1 MEERNIRQIP
11 LAALLTVAGILLPQ
25 FFHLL
30 GLGAAFLPM
39 FLPVMLGA
47 MFLSWPFALLT
58 AILSPLISWLLTGMP
73 PVVPPILPILTME
86 LMLVAVIISNL
97 RQRTYISAFITLITA
112 VVLDRVFLLTVVYL
126 VFPLFAIDHPL
137 FSAALVVAGVPGIIL
152 QILVIPASVR
162 LIEQK
167 YPQWKPQSESGD

>member
-1 MEERNIRQIP
+1 MEERNLRQIP
-11 LAALLTVAGILLPQ
+11 FAALLTAAGILLPQ

-58 AILSPLISWLLTGMP
+58 AILSPGISWLLTGMP
-73 PVVPPILPILTME
+73 PIVPPILPILALE
-86 LMLVAVIISNL
+86 LILAAVIISIL
-97 RQRTYISAFITLITA
+97 RQQTSFSALITLLIA
-112 VVLDRVFLLTVVYL
+112 IIIDRVFLLTVVYL
-126 VFPLFAIDHPL
+126 VSPLFSIDHPL
-137 FSAALVVAGVPGIIL
+137 FSIALVAGGLPGIIL
-152 QILVIPASVR
+152 QIFVIPASVR

-167 YPQWKPQSESGD
+167 YPQWKPQPEVRY